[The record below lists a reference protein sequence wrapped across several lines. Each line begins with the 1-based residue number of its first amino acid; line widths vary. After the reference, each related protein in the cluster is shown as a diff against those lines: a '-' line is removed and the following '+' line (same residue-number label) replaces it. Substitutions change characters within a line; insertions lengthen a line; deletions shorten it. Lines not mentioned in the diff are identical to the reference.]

1 MSTLAIKSCAIY
13 IAPMNETPPHADTAN
28 PLDQFLCFSVYAAGL
43 AFNRVY
49 KPLLHRFG
57 LTYPQYLAIVA
68 LSSKDG
74 QKVSELGDKL
84 FLESNTLTPL
94 IKRLEATGLVSRIRD
109 AQDERVV
116 RVTLTP
122 KGRSVADEA
131 LQCVP
136 EEILHATNM
145 SSDELEML
153 NRSLV
158 ALGSALRQ
166 AG

>member
-1 MSTLAIKSCAIY
+1 MI
-13 IAPMNETPPHADTAN
+13 PMTNTAQNAETAN

-49 KPLLHRFG
+49 KPLLDRFG
-57 LTYPQYLAIVA
+57 ITYPQYLAIVA

-94 IKRLEATGLVSRIRD
+94 IKRLESAGLASRVRD
-109 AQDERVV
+109 SQDERVV

-122 KGRSVADEA
+122 AGRSLVDEA

-136 EEILHATNM
+136 SEILHATGM
-145 SSDELEML
+145 SDDDLNEL
-153 NRSLV
+153 NRAMV
-158 ALGSALRQ
+158 TLGSALRG